1 MKYKRKTGILLLI
14 ALWSIAATG
23 QVFERSR
30 HESRTFRAYE
40 RTTLEVYNKY
50 GNIHLFTWD
59 KDSVKIEI
67 DLEVKASKE
76 SKVDKMFEY
85 IDFEFSD
92 SKYYIIARTTFRQ
105 NQGGFWTE
113 LSDLANTM
121 FSGGNKAQ
129 VDYNVY
135 LPKGM
140 SVKLENKFGN
150 IYCTDHHGKFVVTL
164 SNGDFKANNLTGP
177 VELDL
182 SFGNAGVNQL
192 ESAKIKGSYLDMD
205 LASGVEL
212 FVDSKSSTYAIGK
225 AGVIKL
231 DSRRDKIYVDEVSSI
246 TGQTSFSYLTVKGFS
261 KLIRLASDYGELKIK
276 GIDPRFTGIDV
287 TSKYTD
293 IILQF
298 GSEVHCAVDVE
309 HSESTGIYFPDSYTG
324 LKVDKAEEKGEV
336 SRTHGFIGKQEQ
348 ASGEVKISIQSGK
361 VSLQEEI
368 PLF

>member
-1 MKYKRKTGILLLI
+1 MLMAI
-14 ALWSIAATG
+14 WSIAATG

-92 SKYYIIARTTFRQ
+92 SKYYIIVRTTFRQ
-105 NQGGFWTE
+105 NQGSFWTE

-121 FSGGNKAQ
+121 FSGSNKAQ

-135 LPKGM
+135 LPKWMG
-140 SVKLENKFGN
+140 VKLENKFGN
-150 IYCTDHHGKFVVTL
+150 IYCADHQGKFDVNL

-182 SFGNAGVNQL
+182 SFGNAGVNRL
-192 ESAKIKGSYLDMD
+192 ENAKIRGSYLEMD
-205 LASGVEL
+205 LASGLEL
-212 FVDSKSSTYAIGK
+212 FVESKSSTYSIGK
-225 AGVIKL
+225 AGVLKL
-231 DSRRDKIYVDEVSSI
+231 DSRRDKFLVDEVTSI
-246 TGQTSFSYLTVKGFS
+246 TGQTSFSYLTVKEFS
-261 KLIRLASDYGELKIK
+261 KLIRLTSDYGELKIK
-276 GIDPRFTGIDV
+276 GIDPMFSGIDV
-287 TSKYTD
+287 SSKYTD
-293 IILQF
+293 IVLQF
-298 GSEVHCAVDVE
+298 GPEVHCAVNIE
-309 HSESTGIYFPDSYTG
+309 HSESTGIYFPDSFSG
-324 LKVDKAEEKGEV
+324 LVVEKAEDKGAM
-336 SRTHGFIGKQEQ
+336 SKTHGYIGNPDQ
-348 ASGEVKISIQSGK
+348 ASGEVKITIQSGK
-361 VSLQEEI
+361 VSFQEEI

>member
-1 MKYKRKTGILLLI
+1 MLMV
-14 ALWSIAATG
+14 LWSIAATG

-67 DLEVKASKE
+67 DLAVKASKE

-85 IDFEFSD
+85 IDFEFSE

-105 NQGGFWTE
+105 NQGSFWTE

-121 FSGGNKAQ
+121 FSGSNKAQ

-135 LPKGM
+135 LPKWMG
-140 SVKLENKFGN
+140 VRLENKFGN
-150 IYCTDHHGKFVVTL
+150 IYCADHQGKFEVIL

-182 SFGNAGVNQL
+182 SFGNAGINKL
-192 ESAKIKGSYLDMD
+192 ENAKIKGSYLELD
-205 LASGVEL
+205 LAMGVEL
-212 FVDSKSSTYAIGK
+212 FLESKSSTYAIAK
-225 AGVIKL
+225 VGVLKL
-231 DSRRDKIYVDEVSSI
+231 DSRRDKIFVDEVISI
-246 TGQTSFSYLTVKGFS
+246 TGQTDFSYLTVKGFS
-261 KLIRLASDYGELKIK
+261 KLIRLTSDYGELKIK
-276 GIDPRFTGIDV
+276 GIDPGFTGIDV
-287 TSKYTD
+287 ASKYTD
-293 IILQF
+293 VLLQF
-298 GSEVHCAVDVE
+298 GPGVHCAVDLE
-309 HSESTGIYFPDSYTG
+309 HSESTGIYFPDSFSG
-324 LKVDKAEEKGEV
+324 LVVEKAEDKGEM
-336 SRTHGFIGKQEQ
+336 SKTHGYIGNKEQ
-348 ASGEVKISIQSGK
+348 ATAKVKIAIQSGK